1 MAKAKR
7 RREPSGVPS
16 SEKKAPIINVI
27 LILILFII
35 VLLGYLQNL
44 TVEFPA
50 TEAEDHSEEI
60 SRIEEHFHRNPLQT
74 ENEKYFLDV
83 SDYCPS
89 MTYN

>member
-1 MAKAKR
+1 MAKR
-7 RREPSGVPS
+7 RREPSGVPPP
-16 SEKKAPIINVI
+16 EKKAPIINVI

-44 TVEFPA
+44 TVDFSA

-60 SRIEEHFHRNPLQT
+60 SRIEEYFHRNPLQT

-83 SDYCPS
+83 SYCS
-89 MTYN
+89 SLN